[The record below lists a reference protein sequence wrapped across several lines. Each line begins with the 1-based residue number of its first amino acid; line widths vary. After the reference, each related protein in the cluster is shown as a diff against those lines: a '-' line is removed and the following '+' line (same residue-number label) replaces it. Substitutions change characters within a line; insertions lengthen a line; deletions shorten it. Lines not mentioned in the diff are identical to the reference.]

1 MSGVRQSST
10 MGLLLLNNFLGD
22 LFLTIKNTDF
32 ARYAD
37 DNTSYFTG
45 ENIDNVFSTLE
56 DTAKVIFKWFREN
69 QMKPNAKR
77 CHLISNCSDLQEIK
91 IDCETIKSS
100 YCEKLLGIKVHKKL
114 NFNAHVESLCKRA
127 SQKSACISQHHLLHV
142 CC

>member
-1 MSGVRQSST
+1 

-100 YCEKLLGIKVHKKL
+100 YCEKLLGIKVHFQILKNCL
-114 NFNAHVESLCKRA
+114 NETDLFLYALETYK
-127 SQKSACISQHHLLHV
+127 HLLLKYLMYLKI
-142 CC
+142 